1 MASVGTQSPFLLRML
16 IFKSHSACCP
26 KDLGIPAS
34 VVEVLAAPAPSALA
48 RPNSFF
54 NCCVLVWVSL
64 SLCLRCCLWAAA
76 AQGCRPWARRR
87 SIRGT
92 WWPPAAAA
100 GTARGRCPDGGARHV
115 FAWLPHRPPP
125 SLVCFSPLSLSF
137 LPLKL
142 KDLIAL
148 PCKIRLLLYLKKL
161 KIYKENS
168 VLAWFQWQ
176 CWSDMLTRVCVQA
189 LLLLMCPHGRFL
201 LSQHQAPLNAFLFLR
216 CSRLSQTTCSTST
229 TISNRWAYSRILEA
243 IQFRTLGPFSFPFF
257 SDFREHMFKLCAR
270 DRQISPFSW
279 LQLIAYI

>member
-1 MASVGTQSPFLLRML
+1 MASVGTQSPFFLRML

-64 SLCLRCCLWAAA
+64 SLCPRCCLWAAA

-92 WWPPAAAA
+92 WWPPVAAA
-100 GTARGRCPDGGARHV
+100 GTARGRRPDGGARHV

-125 SLVCFSPLSLSF
+125 SL
-137 LPLKL
+137 
-142 KDLIAL
+142 
-148 PCKIRLLLYLKKL
+148 
-161 KIYKENS
+161 
-168 VLAWFQWQ
+168 
-176 CWSDMLTRVCVQA
+176 A

-229 TISNRWAYSRILEA
+229 TISNRWAYSRIL
-243 IQFRTLGPFSFPFF
+243 
-257 SDFREHMFKLCAR
+257 
-270 DRQISPFSW
+270 
-279 LQLIAYI
+279 